1 MKSIPVLTALLAAI
15 FPGGLSAATVL
26 VGGSVNNGN
35 FNDNSLSAAAGER
48 TFANT
53 LFWDK
58 LDAGTYVQATT
69 DALIGGLTDRNHFVR
84 RSSTAA
90 GYSIA
95 AGNTGHTIATGDV
108 YDVAYTW
115 VDGSGWADADD
126 QITIR
131 LFTTSDDTLA
141 GVVTYIAT
149 INSGVKGAT
158 SGPTSQFVDQ
168 NAFFT
173 ATAAEAGKTLFVAIT
188 SVGTSTNAF
197 GRVDDFS
204 LEVTAVPEPAAAL
217 LGGLGM
223 LALVRRR
230 R

>member
-1 MKSIPVLTALLAAI
+1 MKAVPVLTALSAAMI
-15 FPGGLSAATVL
+15 PGVLSAATIL

-58 LDAGTYVQATT
+58 LDPGTYVQATT
-69 DALIGGLTDRNHFVR
+69 DALLGGLVDRNHFVR
-84 RSSTAA
+84 RSSTA

-95 AGNTGHTIATGDV
+95 AGNTGHTIAVGDV

-115 VDGSGWADADD
+115 VDGSGWADATD

-131 LFTTSDDTLA
+131 LFTTSDNTLA
-141 GVVTYIAT
+141 GIVNYIAT

-158 SGPTSQFVDQ
+158 SSPTSQFVDQ

-197 GRVDDFS
+197 GRVDDFF
-204 LEVTAVPEPAAAL
+204 LEVTAVPEPGAAL
-217 LGGLGM
+217 LSGLGM
-223 LALVRRR
+223 LALLRRR